1 MIQQKGFKIIG
12 ISTKTSNR
20 NGEAANDIGA
30 LWGQFISEN
39 LLEKIPNQI
48 DSDILCIYTDYESD
62 YTGKY
67 TCLLG
72 LKVSSLDT
80 IPEELTGREFKGG
93 NFQTFLAKGEL
104 PQAIVDTWQQI
115 WDENQTLNR
124 SYTYDYEVYDER
136 SRQGIDSEVEI
147 FIAKNEGILS

>member
-12 ISTKTSNR
+12 ITTKTSNQ
-20 NGEAANDIGA
+20 NGEAPMAIGA

-39 LLEKIPNQI
+39 LLEKIPNQL
-48 DSDILCIYTDYESD
+48 DSDILCIYTDYESN

-72 LKVSSLDT
+72 LKVSSLDI
-80 IPEELTGREFKGG
+80 IPEGLTGREFEGG
-93 NFQTFLAKGEL
+93 NFQPFLAKGEL
-104 PQAIVDTWQQI
+104 PQAVVETWQQI
-115 WDENQTLNR
+115 WDQDKTLNR

-136 SRQGIDSEVEI
+136 SRQGGSSEVAV
-147 FIAKNEGILS
+147 FIAKN